1 MNHARSKSM
10 ATYQILTWHG
20 IPAQVRAKGEG
31 RERASAPLPDRFMQA
46 IDAAAMAAGLTGS
59 DDYTDAF
66 EWSAA
71 QEREGNAQAVAS
83 MVASEIDAEFMTIN
97 WRAIAQSIKRA

>member
-1 MNHARSKSM
+1 M
-10 ATYQILTWHG
+10 ATYQVLYWHG

-66 EWSAA
+66 EWSAP
-71 QEREGNAQAVAS
+71 QEREGNAQSVAS
-83 MVASEIDAEFMTIN
+83 MVASEIDAECMTID
-97 WRAIAQSIKRA
+97 WRAVAETIKQSKP